1 MNRVVV
7 PAATERSVCSER
19 HRGRDLGEHDRHVLR
34 LHGHDH
40 QPRTGDGCGVVARA
54 LDGEAVAQVGE
65 ALGTAAGHDDVG
77 GARHPELRMPRSSDS
92 PRRPAPRMATRLIS
106 RLL

>member
-1 MNRVVV
+1 MKRVVV
-7 PAATERSVCSER
+7 PAATERSVCSEC
-19 HRGRDLGEHDRHVLR
+19 HRGRNLGEHDRHVLR
-34 LHGHDH
+34 FHGHDH
-40 QPRTGDGCGVVARA
+40 EARAGDSCGVVARP

-65 ALGTAAGHDDVG
+65 PLGAAAGHDDVG
-77 GARHPELRMPRSSDS
+77 GARHSELRMPRSSDS